1 MLAIREIYFLQN
13 QNFNKSAKFIAH
25 KIFVLYGI
33 HYQSLLVTI
42 CHNSHMLSHTYYSP
56 IFSCSHT
63 YCTYYSKNYSG
74 IIYPSLKQGNL
85 FLTLMI
91 IAFVYTSIQNI
102 RPCILPISMPTHLFH
117 KVVQFVAVNNYYQ
130 NH

>member
-1 MLAIREIYFLQN
+1 MWLNYACNLQN

-25 KIFVLYGI
+25 KIFVLYSI

-56 IFSCSHT
+56 LFSCSHT
-63 YCTYYSKNYSG
+63 YLLFQKLFWNNPPKSKTGKSFFNFNDHCICLLLCPFKTYIHAYYM
-74 IIYPSLKQGNL
+74 YQCQL
-85 FLTLMI
+85 
-91 IAFVYTSIQNI
+91 
-102 RPCILPISMPTHLFH
+102 THLFH
-117 KVVQFVAVNNYYQ
+117 KVVQFVAANNYYQ